1 MHEFIQE
8 TGDTCKQSPKH
19 APTDRMDVLYQL
31 AGGRTGLEDGRQT
44 GLDALATL
52 MWRDIQG
59 NW

>member
-1 MHEFIQE
+1 
-8 TGDTCKQSPKH
+8 
-19 APTDRMDVLYQL
+19 MDVLYQL
-31 AGGRTGLEDGRQT
+31 AGGRTDLEDGMQT